1 MNEGKKLKNLPEIQE
16 DSKGLES
23 KWIAEGILMPFRTYK
38 DRVFRMIFK
47 EKKEFLELYNAMN
60 GTDYK
65 IPEDLIVTT
74 LENAIY
80 LGMKNDVSFLVY
92 DQLALYEHQS
102 TENPNMPLRNL
113 MYVSSIYSELTKDA
127 NLYST
132 RLVKIPE
139 PKFVVFYNGTEE
151 MPEYSELRLSD
162 AFEHC
167 SGEMCL
173 ELKTYVLNINSGCN
187 RELMSKC
194 RTLQDYMI
202 FVNKVREYSKVLR
215 FAQAVEKAIT
225 ACIAE
230 GVLEEFLRKNR
241 AEVLKVSIFE
251 YNEERHM
258 QQEREEAMNK
268 GIEEG
273 KIKKLIEIIKR
284 NIDRGIK
291 GENLA
296 DLLGEDPALIR
307 EMQNIV
313 ANNPDVDTEKVYL
326 AVRSVITKL

>member
-16 DSKGLES
+16 DSQGLES

-151 MPEYSELRLSD
+151 MPEYSELRFSD

-173 ELKTYVLNINSGCN
+173 KLKTYVLNINSGCN

-202 FVNKVREYSKVLR
+202 FVNKVREYSRFFGLR
-215 FAQAVEKAIT
+215 RQLKRLLRRALRR
-225 ACIAE
+225 
-230 GVLEEFLRKNR
+230 GFLRNFCGR
-241 AEVLKVSIFE
+241 T
-251 YNEERHM
+251 ER
-258 QQEREEAMNK
+258 RC
-268 GIEEG
+268 
-273 KIKKLIEIIKR
+273 
-284 NIDRGIK
+284 
-291 GENLA
+291 
-296 DLLGEDPALIR
+296 
-307 EMQNIV
+307 
-313 ANNPDVDTEKVYL
+313 
-326 AVRSVITKL
+326 

>member
-1 MNEGKKLKNLPEIQE
+1 MKEDKKMKNLPEIQE
-16 DSKGLES
+16 NSKGFEN
-23 KWIAEGILMPFRTYK
+23 KWIVEETHMPFRNYK

-65 IPEDLIVTT
+65 TPEDLIVTT

-127 NLYST
+127 NLYGT

-167 SGEMCL
+167 SGEML
-173 ELKTYVLNINSGCN
+173 S
-187 RELMSKC
+187 
-194 RTLQDYMI
+194 
-202 FVNKVREYSKVLR
+202 
-215 FAQAVEKAIT
+215 
-225 ACIAE
+225 
-230 GVLEEFLRKNR
+230 
-241 AEVLKVSIFE
+241 
-251 YNEERHM
+251 
-258 QQEREEAMNK
+258 
-268 GIEEG
+268 
-273 KIKKLIEIIKR
+273 LIHI
-284 NIDRGIK
+284 
-291 GENLA
+291 
-296 DLLGEDPALIR
+296 
-307 EMQNIV
+307 
-313 ANNPDVDTEKVYL
+313 
-326 AVRSVITKL
+326 